1 MFDFSSISSIYTG
14 SGLYRGFVIT
24 RGKQSLQKFGDG
36 AALAS
41 LNEVFGCQSFGG
53 VLAEDTVLIDFDD
66 TAQAQAALNVIKNE
80 LDNVLV
86 IKTTRGI
93 HALFRNNGRIK
104 QCYTHVNLACGLL
117 ADIKIGAKHSYEI
130 LKLDGNLREILNPI
144 DTEREIPTVPAFFLP
159 CKSLQD
165 SLFGLSDGEGRND
178 RLFRALSALKKA
190 GLSADEI
197 RESVDITNRYVFA
210 DEISQT
216 ELEQT
221 VLRPEVLNAPVSAGR
236 PKAVREKVNPAVE
249 KALAFY
255 GEKAAPYIDDWG
267 QLRVEDLAEQ
277 LIEDFHFCVI
287 DNVVQAYHERRRC
300 YVSDVEIHK
309 AMISTYV
316 RNLSAQKMTSIY
328 AHICQKVR
336 ENIDA
341 EKKHSES
348 RYIPFDNGILDSVS
362 GNVLPYSAD
371 FVFVRKIPH
380 AYRADAYDATGDK
393 FLDEITCGDKT
404 LRSLLEEMMGYCLLR
419 DSRYRKAFI
428 LTGEKRNGK
437 STYLTMLQYML
448 GIDNLATMDMD
459 AFSERFAAAE
469 LYGRLANI
477 GDDINDEFLGNTA
490 ILKKL
495 VSGEMI
501 QAERKG
507 RDPFRFVPYAKQ
519 IFSANDTPKMRDKT
533 GAMLDRI
540 VFVPFNA
547 YFPAE
552 KADVTLIDKLKA
564 ESNLEYML
572 RLAVEGLHR
581 LLERGY
587 FLTPEPSQVESK
599 KYEIYNSP
607 VAEWFE
613 EISWADINGQK
624 VADVYAKYKTFALE
638 SGLNAVSR
646 RNLCAEIRRKFGME
660 TETRRFGLEVAR
672 VFVAK
677 QEATEQAKD
686 APQTGDELANLFV
699 QWLLSTGVGVHSMT
713 EVREWLEIWYDRRTD
728 VHSFPLDEIT
738 DKSLKLALSKYNVK
752 FLKPW
757 E

>member
-1 MFDFSSISSIYTG
+1 MSDFSSIYTD
-14 SGLYRGFVIT
+14 SGLYRGFVVT

-36 AALAS
+36 AVLATF
-41 LNEVFGCQSFGG
+41 NDVIGCQSFGG

-66 TAQAQAALNVIKNE
+66 AEQAQIALNIIKSE
-80 LDNVLV
+80 LNNIFV

-104 QCYTHVNLACGLL
+104 QCYTHINLACGLT

-130 LKLDGNLREILNPI
+130 LKLDGNLREILNSI
-144 DTEREIPTVPAFFLP
+144 DIEKEIPAVPAFFLP
-159 CKSLQD
+159 CKALQD
-165 SLFGLSDGEGRND
+165 SLFGLSDGDGRND
-178 RLFRALSALKKA
+178 RLFRAISALKKA
-190 GLSADEI
+190 GLTSDEI

-210 DEISQT
+210 DEIPQT

-221 VLRPEVLNAPVSAGR
+221 VLRPEILTAPLSAGR
-236 PKAVREKVNPAVE
+236 PKAIKTEVNKAVE
-249 KALAFY
+249 KALAFH
-255 GEKAAPYIDDWG
+255 GERAAPYIDEWG
-267 QLRVEDLAEQ
+267 QLKVEDLAEKV
-277 LIEDFHFCVI
+277 IEDCHFCVI
-287 DNVVQAYHERRRC
+287 DSVVQAYHEKRRC

-309 AMISTYV
+309 AMISAYV
-316 RNLSAQKMTSIY
+316 RNLSAQKMSSIY

-348 RYIPFDNGILDSVS
+348 RYIPFDNGVLDSAT
-362 GNVLPYSAD
+362 GEILPYSAD

-380 AYRADAYDATGDK
+380 SYQADAYDAIGDK
-393 FLDEITCGDKT
+393 FLDEITCNDKS
-404 LRSLLEEMMGYCLLR
+404 LRGLLEEMMGYCLLR

-437 STYLTMLQYML
+437 STFLTMLQYTL
-448 GIDNLATMDMD
+448 GLDNLATMDMD

-540 VFVPFNA
+540 IFIPFNA
-547 YFPAE
+547 YFSAE
-552 KADVTLIDKLKA
+552 NADVTLSDKLKT

-572 RLAVEGLHR
+572 RLAVEGLRR

-587 FLTPEPSQVESK
+587 FLTPESSQKEND
-599 KYEIYNSP
+599 KYKLYNSP
-607 VAEWFE
+607 VEEWFE
-613 EISWADINGQK
+613 EISLEDIDGK
-624 VADVYAKYKTFALE
+624 KISDVYAQYRQYALE
-638 SGLNAVSR
+638 SGLNAISK
-646 RNLCAEIRRKFGME
+646 RNLSAEIIRKFGVE
-660 TETRRFGLEVAR
+660 TKNRRFGLEVAR
-672 VFVAK
+672 IFAK
-677 QEATEQAKD
+677 KEEIEEVVEEVEQKPAGPKT
-686 APQTGDELANLFV
+686 AQELANLFA
-699 QWLLSTGVGVHSMT
+699 QWVDFAGVTVDSIAKA
-713 EVREWLEIWYDRRTD
+713 REWLEIWYGGREE
-728 VHSFPLDEIT
+728 VHSFPVDELT
-738 DKSLKLALSKYNVK
+738 DKNLKNALAKY
-752 FLKPW
+752 KP
-757 E
+757 EFFN